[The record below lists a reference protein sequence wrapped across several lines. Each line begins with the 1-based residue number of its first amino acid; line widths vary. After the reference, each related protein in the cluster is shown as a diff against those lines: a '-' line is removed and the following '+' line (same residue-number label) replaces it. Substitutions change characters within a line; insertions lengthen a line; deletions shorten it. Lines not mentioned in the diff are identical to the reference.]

1 MKKNSGIWDVL
12 CPFFDAQTGRIMRLT
27 FLFLFIGLMQVT
39 ASSYSQTA
47 KLKLDFSQTKVK
59 DVLEAIEE
67 QSKFRF
73 AYSSEIVDLNRQINI
88 RMVDQD
94 IESVLGQVFKDTNV
108 KYEIDERH
116 IILYT
121 AENSGVQQSL
131 TIQGTVVDEAGV
143 PLPGVTVFVKSTT
156 MGTVTDLDGVY
167 QLAEVKSGSTLV
179 FSFVGMR
186 TQEILINNQT
196 SLDITMFVD
205 AIGVEEI
212 VAIGYGKQKKSDL
225 TGAVY
230 SVKAEE
236 LETLPNT
243 NIMQGLQGKVPG
255 LNITN
260 IKSSPGEAPRLRI
273 RGENSLSA
281 SNNPLI
287 VLDGIPFEGN
297 LNDIN
302 PGDIESASVLKDASS
317 AAIYGARAAN
327 GVILITT
334 KRGKTGK
341 VQVNYRGYYGVQTV
355 ENKLDLLDG
364 PAYVKFL
371 QDYNGFSGK
380 EDLSPENLLMSD
392 EIPQYEAGIET
403 DWQDLVFR
411 AAPQQ
416 DHQLSLSGGSDKT
429 SYYTS
434 LGFLN
439 QRGIVENSGMKRYTL
454 RSNVD
459 HQINGWLKTG
469 VNIQLTNKDLGG
481 NSPSITNAIKI
492 SPYGQLKDENGR
504 YTHYP
509 QEPQTYYSNPYANDG
524 ATVDNETKRAFANV
538 FGELTLPFIKGLS
551 YRLNLGFDYYN
562 REFGSYYPSYTLS
575 GRQPNGL
582 AKIENYSQ
590 ERLTWENII
599 KYKADLNEHH
609 FDFTGLYSRESETYK
624 ESKLEGKGFVNDD
637 NLYHYIQSAEQ
648 KDIES
653 KLTDSELVSYMGRI
667 NYNYANKYFFTATGR
682 IDGYSGFG
690 ENNKYGV
697 FPSLALGWIPTQEGF
712 MQDSGTFGF
721 VDYMKLR
728 ASLGE
733 NGNMGISPYQTLDSF
748 ANRYYVYGDNQT
760 TVNGLVISKVGNP
773 DLKWEST
780 ITLNIGVDFNLFEN
794 RISGNIDVYK
804 SQSDNLLMSRQLPV
818 MNGYASILYN
828 VGKTENRGLEFNL
841 NTTNIKQS
849 DFSWTTNLNFSM
861 NRDKI
866 VELRGDGKDDLANKW
881 FIGKPLRVYYD
892 YKMTG
897 IWQKD
902 DDIANSHM
910 PSAQPGT
917 PIIKDVT
924 EDGKIT
930 GDDREIIGSR
940 LPDWIGGMTNTLT
953 YKNWTFSVYVNT
965 VQGVTKENTLLD
977 PGEWLPEKNTNY
989 LNIPYWT
996 EERPSN
1002 EYVAPGYDEN
1012 ALDHKFYQDAS
1023 YVRIKDASLAYNFP
1037 QHMLKTLGISN
1048 LKLYVSGKNL
1058 YTFTE
1063 WDGYDPESEKSFG
1076 PYPNS
1081 RTIILGVNLGF

>member
-167 QLAEVKSGSTLV
+167 QLSEVKSGSTLV

-334 KRGKTGK
+334 KRGKAGK

-403 DWQDLVFR
+403 DWQDLVFSE
-411 AAPQQ
+411 
-416 DHQLSLSGGSDKT
+416 QLLS
-429 SYYTS
+429 
-434 LGFLN
+434 
-439 QRGIVENSGMKRYTL
+439 
-454 RSNVD
+454 
-459 HQINGWLKTG
+459 
-469 VNIQLTNKDLGG
+469 
-481 NSPSITNAIKI
+481 KI
-492 SPYGQLKDENGR
+492 
-504 YTHYP
+504 
-509 QEPQTYYSNPYANDG
+509 
-524 ATVDNETKRAFANV
+524 
-538 FGELTLPFIKGLS
+538 
-551 YRLNLGFDYYN
+551 
-562 REFGSYYPSYTLS
+562 
-575 GRQPNGL
+575 
-582 AKIENYSQ
+582 
-590 ERLTWENII
+590 
-599 KYKADLNEHH
+599 
-609 FDFTGLYSRESETYK
+609 
-624 ESKLEGKGFVNDD
+624 
-637 NLYHYIQSAEQ
+637 
-648 KDIES
+648 
-653 KLTDSELVSYMGRI
+653 
-667 NYNYANKYFFTATGR
+667 
-682 IDGYSGFG
+682 
-690 ENNKYGV
+690 
-697 FPSLALGWIPTQEGF
+697 
-712 MQDSGTFGF
+712 
-721 VDYMKLR
+721 
-728 ASLGE
+728 
-733 NGNMGISPYQTLDSF
+733 IS
-748 ANRYYVYGDNQT
+748 
-760 TVNGLVISKVGNP
+760 
-773 DLKWEST
+773 
-780 ITLNIGVDFNLFEN
+780 
-794 RISGNIDVYK
+794 
-804 SQSDNLLMSRQLPV
+804 
-818 MNGYASILYN
+818 
-828 VGKTENRGLEFNL
+828 
-841 NTTNIKQS
+841 
-849 DFSWTTNLNFSM
+849 
-861 NRDKI
+861 
-866 VELRGDGKDDLANKW
+866 
-881 FIGKPLRVYYD
+881 
-892 YKMTG
+892 
-897 IWQKD
+897 
-902 DDIANSHM
+902 
-910 PSAQPGT
+910 
-917 PIIKDVT
+917 
-924 EDGKIT
+924 
-930 GDDREIIGSR
+930 
-940 LPDWIGGMTNTLT
+940 
-953 YKNWTFSVYVNT
+953 
-965 VQGVTKENTLLD
+965 
-977 PGEWLPEKNTNY
+977 
-989 LNIPYWT
+989 
-996 EERPSN
+996 
-1002 EYVAPGYDEN
+1002 
-1012 ALDHKFYQDAS
+1012 
-1023 YVRIKDASLAYNFP
+1023 
-1037 QHMLKTLGISN
+1037 
-1048 LKLYVSGKNL
+1048 
-1058 YTFTE
+1058 
-1063 WDGYDPESEKSFG
+1063 
-1076 PYPNS
+1076 
-1081 RTIILGVNLGF
+1081 